1 MSAGLANEAWLEGRA
16 GRETWPE
23 VQGLMEIGRML
34 HQRGW
39 SLATSSNYSAVLARD
54 PFRLLLTASGMDK
67 GRLTPADFVVVDEH
81 GHPLPGEPKPSAE
94 TMLHVVA
101 ARRSTVGAVLHTHS
115 VWGTLLSDVYHTQG
129 HLRLHGY
136 EMIKALDGVTT
147 HDHMLEIPIYENT
160 QDIGALA
167 EELMERFED
176 DTKPRMHGFLIRRH
190 GLYTW
195 GRTLDE
201 ARRHVEGFEFL
212 LEVAGRA
219 LTLRSALPA
228 GMVAP
233 PVSL

>member
-1 MSAGLANEAWLEGRA
+1 MESEAWLAGRA

-23 VQGLMEIGRML
+23 IQGMMEVGRML
-34 HQRGW
+34 HGRGW
-39 SLATSSNYSAVLARD
+39 SLATSSNYSVRLSQD
-54 PFRLLLTASGMDK
+54 PFRLLLTKSGMDK

-81 GHPLPGEPKPSAE
+81 GRPLPGEPRPSAE

-101 ARRSTVGAVLHTHS
+101 AQRSSIGAVLHTHS
-115 VWGTLLSDVYHTQG
+115 VWGTLLSDVYHSLG
-129 HLRLHGY
+129 HVRLHGY
-136 EMIKALDGVTT
+136 EMIKALDGVST
-147 HDHMLEIPIYENT
+147 HDHELEIPIYENT
-160 QDIGALA
+160 QDIGSLA
-167 EELMERFED
+167 EEIAERFED
-176 DTKPRMHGFLIRRH
+176 DTKPKMHGFLIRRH

-195 GRTLDE
+195 GRDLDE

-228 GMVAP
+228 GLVAP